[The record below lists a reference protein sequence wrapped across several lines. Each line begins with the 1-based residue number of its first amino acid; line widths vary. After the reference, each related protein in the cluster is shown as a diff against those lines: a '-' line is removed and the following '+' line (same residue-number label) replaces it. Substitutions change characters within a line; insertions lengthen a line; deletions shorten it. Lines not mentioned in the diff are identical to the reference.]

1 MTADV
6 ESIVDGFPHNTISP
20 VIGMPTYATI
30 SEVNLRLNANAAS
43 VQSDHGDGTLG
54 LLALT
59 VTPAVYSTLTDTP
72 FELPINPGPNPG
84 IPANAT
90 GAQIE
95 ANTRAHKENLRIW
108 REYIATDKALKQQLL
123 AAIQE
128 MYYKTLRHRITDY
141 ATISTK
147 QILTHLYA
155 TYGNITPADLAD
167 NDARLKAPFDPS
179 QPIEILFDQIED
191 AVDLAA
197 AAQAEYTQ
205 AQIVAYAYNLIF
217 QTGVFHDACRDWRR
231 RFAADRTWATFK
243 TDFAIAHQELR
254 ESQLTAQG
262 AGFHTANSVTFDE
275 IQTQT
280 ADALANLAT
289 ATASDRST
297 VSALTNTN
305 STLTEALATAT
316 TQLKTAQ
323 ADISALKTKVTRL
336 EGNPSTRS
344 NTRTDN
350 RKPKPTTRFYFNE
363 NYCWS
368 HGYHIHEKHTSET
381 CRWPKD
387 NHKREATKAN
397 TMNGSTYL
405 KELVT

>member
-1 MTADV
+1 MTANV
-6 ESIVDGFPHNTISP
+6 ESIVNGFPHNTISP

-30 SEVNLRLNANAAS
+30 SKVNLPLNANPAS
-43 VQSDHGDGTLG
+43 VTSDHGNGTLR

-59 VTPAVYSTLTDTP
+59 LTPAVYNTLSDTP
-72 FELPINPGPNPG
+72 FEVLINPGPNPA

-90 GAQIE
+90 GAQIK
-95 ANTRAHKENLRIW
+95 ANNRAHKENLQIW
-108 REYIATDKALKQQLL
+108 REYLATDKALIQQLL
-123 AAIQE
+123 SVIQE
-128 MYYKTLRHRITDY
+128 MYYKTLRHGITGY
-141 ATISTK
+141 ATVTTRK
-147 QILTHLYA
+147 ILTHLYA
-155 TYGNITPADLAD
+155 TYGNITPANLAN

-179 QPIEILFDQIED
+179 QPVKFFLMKSK
-191 AVDLAA
+191 
-197 AAQAEYTQ
+197 
-205 AQIVAYAYNLIF
+205 IF
-217 QTGVFHDACRDWRR
+217 KDACRDWRR
-231 RFAADRTWATFK
+231 CFSADRTWATFK
-243 TDFAIAHQELR
+243 TDFAAAHQELR
-254 ESQLTAQG
+254 ESQVTAQG

-289 ATASDRST
+289 ATASNRST
-297 VSALTNTN
+297 ISALMNTN

-323 ADISALKTKVTRL
+323 ADISALKTKVTQL
-336 EGNPSTRS
+336 KGNPSTRS
-344 NTRTDN
+344 NNRTDN

-368 HGYHIHEKHTSET
+368 RSYHIHEKHTSET
-381 CRWPKD
+381 CQWPKD
-387 NHKREATKAN
+387 NHQCCATEVN